1 MFTKADLLARLQNG
15 DSIED
20 IANEMTDALNAAKDE
35 YLAIQEEQAKVE
47 AAEKEA
53 AMKAEAEK
61 KAKREAMFEVL
72 SAVGRY
78 ADVAGLDVADILSIE
93 YTDEALDEYCA
104 QVDTM
109 LELAKSLEALSQL
122 QFGSPVEKD
131 EKATCA
137 ASAPQASST
146 GLEWID
152 FFQSFFE

>member
-20 IANEMTDALNAAKDE
+20 IANEMTDALNAAQDE
-35 YLAIQEEQAKVE
+35 YLAIQEEQAK
-47 AAEKEA
+47 EKEA

-78 ADVAGLDVADILSIE
+78 ADAAGLDVADILSIE

-122 QFGSPVEKD
+122 QFGGPVEKD